1 MSKFLKCF
9 KFAFKG
15 IIYCIK
21 NERNMRIHTVAAVYV
36 LVFARFFE
44 LSKTDYAILI
54 MTIAAI
60 LSAETLNTSIERVAN
75 RFGMEY
81 NRLIEAAKDTA
92 SGAVLILAF
101 GAVGVALCLFT
112 DANGYIN
119 IYNYLISNV
128 WMLAILI
135 ISFIIAL
142 IYIIVG
148 PIGIARAVRV
158 LFSRDKSKANLKEK
172 K

>member
-1 MSKFLKCF
+1 MKKFLRGF

-15 IIYCIK
+15 ILYCIK
-21 NERNMRIHTVAAVYV
+21 NERNMRIHTVIAVYV

-54 MTIAAI
+54 ITIAAVMA
-60 LSAETLNTSIERVAN
+60 AEAFNTSLERIAN

-81 NRLIEAAKDTA
+81 NRLNEAAKDTA
-92 SGAVLILAF
+92 AGAVLILAL

-112 DANGYIN
+112 DPNGYIR
-119 IYNYLISNV
+119 IYDYFVSNPPA
-128 WMLAILI
+128 LAILI

-142 IYIIVG
+142 IYIIAG
-148 PIGIARAVRV
+148 PVRIARLIKYFRKKAKLR
-158 LFSRDKSKANLKEK
+158 SRRKI
-172 K
+172 

>member
-1 MSKFLKCF
+1 MKKFLKGF

-15 IIYCIK
+15 ILYCIK
-21 NERNMRIHTVAAVYV
+21 NERNMRIHTVAAVYI

-54 MTIAAI
+54 VTIAMVLA
-60 LSAETLNTSIERVAN
+60 AETFNTSLERVAN

-92 SGAVLILAF
+92 AGAVLILAL
-101 GAVGVALCLFT
+101 GAIGVALCLFT
-112 DANGYIN
+112 QPNGYIN
-119 IYNYLISNV
+119 IYNHLISNP
-128 WMLAILI
+128 WALAILV

-142 IYIIVG
+142 IYIIAGPVG
-148 PIGIARAVRV
+148 ISRFVRNIFV
-158 LFSRDKSKANLKEK
+158 GKKTRREK
-172 K
+172 KHE